1 MSGSVNADS
10 HAQLG
15 RIARGGAL
23 NLVGSVVSAVSSFLI
38 VVAVGGLGSLKGTL
52 LAALVIG
59 IIDTAGKYT
68 FPVAGNLFIY
78 AITAIVLL
86 YKPTG
91 FFGRE

>member
-1 MSGSVNADS
+1 V
-10 HAQLG
+10 
-15 RIARGGAL
+15 
-23 NLVGSVVSAVSSFLI
+23 
-38 VVAVGGLGSLKGTL
+38 
-52 LAALVIG
+52 AALVIG
-59 IIDTAGKYT
+59 IIDTGGKYA